1 MNKLVFAT
9 NNAHKV
15 QEVQSKLA
23 HKNLH
28 ILTLKEVN
36 INTEIPEDFETLEEN
51 ALQKAQFIFERTKL
65 PVFADD
71 TGLFIEALNGEPGV
85 YSARYAGE
93 GCSFADNV
101 QKVLANLGGTK
112 NRKAYFKTVIA
123 YLNQE
128 GKSQV
133 FEGVIHG
140 EITVQESGAEGF
152 GYDPIFK
159 PNNYSETFAEM
170 PLTLKNQISHR
181 ALAVEKFVD
190 YLSH

>member
-15 QEVQSKLA
+15 QEVQSKLSSQT
-23 HKNLH
+23 
-28 ILTLKEVN
+28 IEVLTLKEVH
-36 INTEIPEDFETLEEN
+36 ISTEIPEDFETLEEN
-51 ALQKAQFIFERTKL
+51 ALQKAQFIYERTKL

-93 GCSFADNV
+93 GCSFRDNV
-101 QKVLANLGGTK
+101 QKVLTNLGGTK

-123 YLNQE
+123 YIDSN
-128 GKSQV
+128 GKQHL

-140 EITVQESGAEGF
+140 EITEIESGAEGF

-159 PNNYSETFAEM
+159 PDHYTQTFAEM
-170 PLTLKNQISHR
+170 PLELKNQISHR
-181 ALAVEKFVD
+181 ALAVEEFVRF
-190 YLSH
+190 LSN